1 MTAQSTRGMFIF
13 EGIVFTLLGLLAIAL
28 PVASTI
34 AMELLVGWLL
44 IIGGVFQV
52 YRAFKY
58 MHKGEFYMTLLSA
71 VLNIALGV
79 LFIVYPGA
87 GLLSLTFLLIFFF
100 LLQGI
105 SKIILGIQLRHLP
118 NWFWLIFSGIIS
130 ILMAAIIWSGWPA
143 TAFWV
148 IGLLVGINMLF
159 FGISLLVLAST
170 FPKSDFNNDNRN
182 QP

>member
-1 MTAQSTRGMFIF
+1 MPVQNSRCLFIV
-13 EGIVFTLLGLLAIAL
+13 EGILFTLLGLLAIAL

-34 AMELLVGWLL
+34 AMELFVGWLL
-44 IIGGVFQV
+44 LIGGVFQI
-52 YRAFKY
+52 YRSFKFLQ
-58 MHKGEFYMTLLSA
+58 KTEFYLTLLSGI
-71 VLNIALGV
+71 LNIALGI
-79 LFIVYPGA
+79 LFIAYPSA

-100 LLQGI
+100 LFQGI
-105 SKIILGIQLRHLP
+105 SKIILGIRLRHLT

-130 ILMAAIIWSGWPA
+130 IIMAAIIWSGWPA

-170 FPKSDFNNDNRN
+170 FPKSNPNDQNTNYR
-182 QP
+182 